1 MKLFIHQERAVEK
14 MHNGCCLTGEV
25 GTGKSITALAYWK
38 KAEGARRVI
47 VITTAKKRDSLDW
60 QKDASYFLPID
71 MTVDSWNNIGKYE
84 EVEDAFFIFD
94 EQRIVG
100 AGQWTKSFIRIAKRN
115 RWILLSA
122 TPGDNWIDYIPLFVA
137 NGFYKNRT
145 EFKREHVVYS
155 AYSKFPKVERYVG
168 VGKLMRHRK
177 DVLVEMPYIS
187 HTVRH
192 PKDVEVEYD
201 VELMDKAV
209 KKRWHVYEDRPIR
222 DVAELFIVMRR
233 IANSDK
239 SRLEAVSTLLENH
252 AKLIVFYNFNY
263 ELEMLR
269 SLSTRLPLAE
279 WNGHKHQPI
288 PVASEWLYVVQYAS
302 GSEGWNCIETNATT
316 FYSLTYSYKMF
327 HQAHGRVDRLN
338 TPFVDLWY
346 YYLKSLAPI
355 DKAAW
360 RSLMGKKDFNERQ
373 FADTWGLR

>member
-1 MKLFIHQERAVEK
+1 MKLFIHQERAVEA

-25 GTGKSITALAYWK
+25 GTGKSMTALAYWK
-38 KAEGARRVI
+38 KAEGARRVV

-71 MTVDSWNNIGKYE
+71 LTVDSWNNIGKYE
-84 EVEDAFFIFD
+84 GVTDAFFIFD

-100 AGQWTKSFIRIAKRN
+100 AGQWTKSFIKIARQN
-115 RWILLSA
+115 RWVLLSA

-145 EFKREHVVYS
+145 DFKREHVVYS
-155 AYSKFPKVERYVG
+155 AYSKFPKVERYIG
-168 VGKLMRHRK
+168 VNKLMRHRK
-177 DVLVEMPYIS
+177 AILVEMPYIS

-192 PKDVEVEYD
+192 PKDVAVEYD
-201 VELMDKAV
+201 VELMNKVV
-209 KKRWHVYEDRPIR
+209 KNRWHVYEERPIR

-233 IANSDK
+233 VANSDP
-239 SRLEAVSTLLENH
+239 SRLEAVNTLLSDH

-263 ELEMLR
+263 ELEALR
-269 SLSTRLPLAE
+269 TLAHKVPLAE

-288 PVASEWLYVVQYAS
+288 PDSREWLYLVQYAS

-355 DKAAW
+355 DQAAW
-360 RSLMGKKDFNERQ
+360 RALMGKKDFNERQ
-373 FADTWGLR
+373 FADTWKLS

>member
-38 KAEGARRVI
+38 KAESARRVI

-71 MTVDSWNNIGKYE
+71 ITVDSWNNIGKYE
-84 EVEDAFFIFD
+84 KETDAFFIFD

-100 AGQWTKSFIRIAKRN
+100 AGQWTKSFIKIARAN

-145 EFKREHVVYS
+145 EFKQEHVVYS
-155 AYSKFPKVERYVG
+155 AYSRFPKVERYVG
-168 VGKLMRHRK
+168 INKLMRHRRE
-177 DVLVEMPYIS
+177 VLVEMPYIS

-192 PKDVEVEYD
+192 PKDVEVDYD
-201 VELMDKAV
+201 VELMNKVV
-209 KKRWHVYEDRPIR
+209 KNRWHVYEERPIR

-233 IANSDK
+233 VANSDP
-239 SRLEAVSTLLENH
+239 SRLEAVNTLLSDH

-269 SLSTRLPLAE
+269 TLNHKVPLAE
-279 WNGHKHQPI
+279 WNGHKHQSI
-288 PVASEWLYVVQYAS
+288 PKSSEWLYVVQYAS

-338 TPFVDLWY
+338 TPFIDLWY
-346 YYLKSLAPI
+346 YYLKSQAPI

-360 RSLMGKKDFNERQ
+360 KALMGKKDFNERQ